1 MPAHFHEN
9 GISFDYPEN
18 WALEREEHESGWTAT
33 VQSPD
38 TAFLAVSFDADA
50 PDIAQLADS
59 ALAALREEY
68 PDLEA
73 EPRVET
79 LAGQPAVG
87 HDVRFFSFDLT
98 NTARIRAF
106 RSEEG
111 AVLVLSQFNDLEEEC
126 SEPVLRAICAS
137 IKEE

>member
-1 MPAHFHEN
+1 
-9 GISFDYPEN
+9 
-18 WALEREEHESGWTAT
+18 
-33 VQSPD
+33 
-38 TAFLAVSFDADA
+38 
-50 PDIAQLADS
+50 
-59 ALAALREEY
+59 
-68 PDLEA
+68 
-73 EPRVET
+73 
-79 LAGQPAVG
+79 
-87 HDVRFFSFDLT
+87 VRFFSFDLT